1 MATNIG
7 TGPQDIPLNQ
17 FLGEMAFA
25 DKIPK
30 RPAFSVH
37 NSGSDFTLVN
47 DTKITCFTTT
57 DYNYFGGYNTSNQR
71 FTAPESGL
79 YLFGGHIRI
88 GAPGKI
94 RVARITLYVDGSY
107 YTDLASVGGTA
118 DYDGAGGY
126 DHPPASGT
134 QLIYLNA
141 GQYVELYVGELSVST
156 TTYIQ
161 NGRRAGWFG
170 ILMF

>member
-17 FLGEMAFA
+17 FLGEMAFM
-25 DKIPK
+25 DKPPS
-30 RPAFSVH
+30 RPAFRAY
-37 NSGSDFTLVN
+37 NNGSDFALVN
-47 DTKITCFTTT
+47 NAKVTCFTTL
-57 DYNYFGGYNTSNQR
+57 DFNYFGGYDTSTQR
-71 FTAPESGL
+71 FTAPVSGL
-79 YLFGGHIRI
+79 YFFGGHVRI
-88 GAPGKI
+88 GAPGRI
-94 RVARITLYVDGSY
+94 RVARLALYVDGGF
-107 YTDLASVGGTA
+107 YTDLFSVGGTA
-118 DYDGAGGY
+118 DYDGSTGY

-141 GQYVELYVGELSVST
+141 GQYVELYVAELSVTT

-170 ILMF
+170 FLVF